1 MNNTTYRRAPGV
13 LLREI
18 DGELLLL
25 NTDTDSYFG
34 LNPSGASMYQHLADG
49 ATIQDTIKAICAD
62 YSISDEVVTNDLE
75 TLVDQL
81 LARGLLLQESPS
93 E

>member
-25 NTDTDSYFG
+25 NTDTDTYFG
-34 LNPSGASMYQHLADG
+34 LNPSGASMYQQLADG
-49 ATIQDTIKAICAD
+49 VTFEDTIKAICAD
-62 YSISDEVVTNDLE
+62 FSISGEVVKHDLKI
-75 TLVDQL
+75 LVGQL
-81 LARGLLLQESPS
+81 LARGLLLLESPS